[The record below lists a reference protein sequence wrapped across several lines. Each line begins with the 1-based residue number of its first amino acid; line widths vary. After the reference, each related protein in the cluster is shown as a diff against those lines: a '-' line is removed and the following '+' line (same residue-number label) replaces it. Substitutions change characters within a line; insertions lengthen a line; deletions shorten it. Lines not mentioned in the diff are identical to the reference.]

1 MKYII
6 TGGAGFI
13 GSHLCDYLLELKSTQ
28 KIIIIDNLKDGSKKN
43 LKLSL
48 KNKKVK
54 LYKKDIKN
62 KEKIF
67 NLFKNIDVVFHLAA
81 QSDIVPSIENPVEYY
96 QSNVNGTLNI
106 LETMRDQN
114 VKKIIFA
121 ASSSCYGIP
130 KFIPTKEIDQID
142 LRYPY
147 AFSKNMAEQMIV
159 HWSRV
164 YNINYIS
171 LRLFNVYGPR
181 SRTNSAYG
189 AALGIFMKQKLSNS
203 PYTVVGDGK
212 QKRDFIHVRDVS
224 KAFYKAGVSQ
234 QKNKIFNVGSGKPVT
249 VNYLLRLI
257 GDQQKVYVP
266 KRPGE
271 PNVTHADIKKIKKF
285 LKWKPE
291 ISIEKG
297 IKNVLENI
305 NYWKSAP
312 LWDKNKIRI
321 ATKNWFKYLS

>member
-130 KFIPTKEIDQID
+130 KFIPTKENDQID

-159 HWSRV
+159 HWSKV

-234 QKNKIFNVGSGKPVT
+234 QKNEIFNVGSGKPVS
-249 VNYLLRLI
+249 VNYLLQLI
-257 GDQQKVYVP
+257 GGQQKVYVP

-312 LWDKNKIRI
+312 LWDKNKIGI

>member
-147 AFSKNMAEQMIV
+147 AFSKNMAEQMII

>member
-203 PYTVVGDGK
+203 TYTVVGDGK

-266 KRPGE
+266 KRP
-271 PNVTHADIKKIKKF
+271 
-285 LKWKPE
+285 
-291 ISIEKG
+291 
-297 IKNVLENI
+297 
-305 NYWKSAP
+305 
-312 LWDKNKIRI
+312 
-321 ATKNWFKYLS
+321 

>member
-81 QSDIVPSIENPVEYY
+81 QSDIVPSIENPLEYY

-203 PYTVVGDGK
+203 PYTVVGDRK

-257 GDQQKVYVP
+257 GNQQKVYVP

>member
-1 MKYII
+1 
-6 TGGAGFI
+6 
-13 GSHLCDYLLELKSTQ
+13 
-28 KIIIIDNLKDGSKKN
+28 
-43 LKLSL
+43 
-48 KNKKVK
+48 
-54 LYKKDIKN
+54 
-62 KEKIF
+62 
-67 NLFKNIDVVFHLAA
+67 
-81 QSDIVPSIENPVEYY
+81 
-96 QSNVNGTLNI
+96 
-106 LETMRDQN
+106 MRDQN

-224 KAFYKAGVSQ
+224 KAFYKAGVSK

>member
-224 KAFYKAGVSQ
+224 KAFYKAGVSK

>member
-189 AALGIFMKQKLSNS
+189 AALGIFMKKKLSNS

-224 KAFYKAGVSQ
+224 KAFYKAGISK

-249 VNYLLRLI
+249 VNYLLQLI
-257 GDQQKVYVP
+257 GSQQKVHVP

>member
-81 QSDIVPSIENPVEYY
+81 QSDIVPSIENPLEYY

-224 KAFYKAGVSQ
+224 KAFYKAGVSK

>member
-305 NYWKSAP
+305 NYWKRAP
-312 LWDKNKIRI
+312 LWNKNKIRI

>member
-312 LWDKNKIRI
+312 LWDKSKIRI

>member
-130 KFIPTKEIDQID
+130 KFTPTKENDQID

>member
-224 KAFYKAGVSQ
+224 KAFYKAGVSK

-312 LWDKNKIRI
+312 LWDKNNIRI

>member
-81 QSDIVPSIENPVEYY
+81 QSDIVPSIENPIEYY

-224 KAFYKAGVSQ
+224 KAFYKAGVSK

>member
-121 ASSSCYGIP
+121 ASSSCYGLP

-224 KAFYKAGVSQ
+224 KAFYKAGVSK

>member
-62 KEKIF
+62 KKKIF

-159 HWSRV
+159 HWSKV

-234 QKNKIFNVGSGKPVT
+234 QKNEIFNVGSGKPVS

-257 GDQQKVYVP
+257 GGQQKVYVP

-312 LWDKNKIRI
+312 LWDKNKIGI

>member
-48 KNKKVK
+48 KKKKIK

-147 AFSKNMAEQMIV
+147 AFSKNMAEQMII

>member
-121 ASSSCYGIP
+121 ASSSCYGLP